1 MQYPLPHAV
10 EAVLAA
16 LENAG
21 YEAYLVGG
29 CVRDHLMGRTPQDY
43 DITTSALPEQTLQVF
58 SHLRV
63 IETGLKHGTV
73 TVVCEGMPLEITTYR
88 TDGSYS
94 DSRRPDSVQFTR
106 SLREDLA
113 RRDLTVNAM
122 AMDRLGNITDP
133 FGGCGDI
140 KAKLLRT
147 VGDADTRYAED
158 ALRILRTLRFASK
171 LGFCIESATEAA
183 LLRGKEHLHRI
194 SAERIFS
201 ELTALLMGDG
211 ARDVLVNYFPII
223 STVLP
228 ELAPMYGMQQY
239 NPYHI
244 YDVWQHTAAV
254 VDAAPKTP
262 ALRWAALLHDCE
274 KPSCFHRDEKGI
286 GHFYGHAQKSAKLAD
301 KILRRLKASNA
312 LREEVCALIDVHDD
326 PMPLSDKVVRKRL
339 SKLGEER
346 FFRVL
351 QLKEADSR
359 GQNPEKLPASLQH
372 LEALRQTAERLLQT
386 EGVITVATLAVN
398 GADLMALGLSGKA
411 IGKAQQNLL
420 TRVLDGKLKNNREA
434 LLKAAKQN
442 APKKPAQ
449 VRE

>member
-1 MQYPLPHAV
+1 MQYPLPQAV
-10 EAVLAA
+10 QYALTA

-21 YEAYLVGG
+21 FEAYLVGG
-29 CVRDHLMGRTPQDY
+29 CVRDRLMGRTPQDY

-58 SHLRV
+58 SHLHV
-63 IETGLKHGTV
+63 IETGMKHGTV
-73 TVVCEGMPLEITTYR
+73 TVVCEGMPLEITTFR

-122 AMDRLGNITDP
+122 AMDRAGNITDP
-133 FGGCGDI
+133 FGGADDI
-140 KAKLLRT
+140 RAKLLRT

-171 LGFCIESATEAA
+171 LEFQIESATEAA
-183 LLRGKEHLHRI
+183 LLRGRKSLCRI

-211 ARDVLVNYFPII
+211 AGHVLAEYFPVI
-223 STVLP
+223 SAALP
-228 ELAPMYGMQQY
+228 ELTPMYGMQQY

-244 YDVWQHTAAV
+244 YDVWRHTAAV

-301 KILRRLKASNA
+301 KILRRQKASNA

-351 QLKEADSR
+351 QLKEADAR
-359 GQNPEKLPASLQH
+359 GQNPEKLQASLQH
-372 LEALRQTAERLLQT
+372 LEDLQKTANRLLQT
-386 EGVITVATLAVN
+386 EGVITVATLALN
-398 GADLMALGLSGKA
+398 GTDLMALGLSGKA

-420 TRVLDGKLKNNREA
+420 ARVLDGKLKNDREA
-434 LLKAAKQN
+434 LLKAAKQYL
-442 APKKPAQ
+442 PKEKS
-449 VRE
+449 